1 MRLLTLLAA
10 VAAVPLVAQA
20 QQGTVLYDV
29 TLKLDIEL
37 PPEMAAMRDQIP
49 SSRTSQ
55 RVLLF
60 DESAS
65 LMKAAP
71 EKAEPTRFESG
82 GNRVMFRGG
91 DEDVLYT
98 DHDAGT
104 SVSKRDFLGR
114 TFLIEGALDSLPWR
128 LTDEQAEFLGYPCF
142 KAVLQRDSTTVEAW
156 FTPQIPV
163 AAGPEHYGGL
173 PGLIL
178 VLSQDDGRRT
188 FVATEVSLAELE
200 DGAITVPT
208 EGRRVTKE
216 AYDQIVKEKM
226 EEMGV
231 DRRGRRGGSIIIR
244 N

>member
-10 VAAVPLVAQA
+10 FAAVASVPHA

-29 TLKLDIEL
+29 TVKMDFEL
-37 PPEMAAMRDQIP
+37 PPEMAAMRDQFP
-49 SSRTSQ
+49 SSRTFQ

-65 LMKAAP
+65 LMRAAP
-71 EKAEPTRFESG
+71 KEEEPASFESG
-82 GNRVMFRGG
+82 GMRVMFRSN

-104 SVSKRDFLGR
+104 SVYKRDFLGR
-114 TFLIEGALDSLPWR
+114 TFLVEGTPDPLPWR

-142 KAVLQRDSTTVEAW
+142 KAVLQRDSTTAEAW

-163 AAGPEHYGGL
+163 SAGPQHYGGL

-178 VLSQDDGRRT
+178 VLSENDGRRT

-200 DGAITVPT
+200 DGAITAPT
-208 EGRRVTKE
+208 EGRRVPKE

-226 EEMGV
+226 EEMGTE
-231 DRRGRRGGSIIIR
+231 RGGRRSRSVIIH
-244 N
+244 